1 MTMGDPAG
9 VGPES
14 NWHQRQRTLAAR
26 LCIFAREQ
34 SMIESVL
41 VVSLWLL
48 DIAVDA
54 IIGLLIKFTL
64 PDQNHML
71 RNPSARLL

>member
-1 MTMGDPAG
+1 
-9 VGPES
+9 
-14 NWHQRQRTLAAR
+14 
-26 LCIFAREQ
+26 
-34 SMIESVL
+34 MIESVL